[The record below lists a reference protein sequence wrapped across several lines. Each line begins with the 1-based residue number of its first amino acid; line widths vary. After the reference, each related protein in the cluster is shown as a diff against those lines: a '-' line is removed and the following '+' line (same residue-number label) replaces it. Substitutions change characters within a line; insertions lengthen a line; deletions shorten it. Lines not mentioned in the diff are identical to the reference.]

1 MRIYNSNLFYLL
13 YHFPGATEAGTSV
26 PGAPEKT
33 KREMIHERIGYNP
46 EPISASPVVQTP
58 PVQALFTH
66 R

>member
-1 MRIYNSNLFYLL
+1 MYALFRDRFPFL
-13 YHFPGATEAGTSV
+13 YPGATEITSSV

-58 PVQALFTH
+58 PVHVLFTH